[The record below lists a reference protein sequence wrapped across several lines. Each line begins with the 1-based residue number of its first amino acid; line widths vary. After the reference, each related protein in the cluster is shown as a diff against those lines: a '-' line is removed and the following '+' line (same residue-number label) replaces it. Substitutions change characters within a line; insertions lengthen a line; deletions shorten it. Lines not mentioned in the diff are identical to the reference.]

1 MSGTSRPA
9 PTREVPHVA
18 RPALAATRRT
28 VTGKAVGRLRREGQL
43 PAVVYGHGVESQ
55 SIQLDA
61 REFDTLR
68 RHVGR
73 NAIVDLKLEGG
84 RARPVMVHAVQV
96 HPVSRKT
103 IHADLFV
110 IRMSEEMTVDVAIA
124 FTGESVMVD
133 KMGGTLLHLRESV
146 SVRAL
151 PDAIPSELALD
162 ITPLDSFDA
171 VLHVSDLVVPEGA
184 TVLTDSHE
192 PLARVQ
198 PPRVEEEPVV
208 ADEGAG
214 EGAPTEEEAVPDA
227 EAAGGDSEG

>member
-1 MSGTSRPA
+1 
-9 PTREVPHVA
+9 VA

-28 VTGKAVGRLRREGQL
+28 ITGKAVSRLRRDGQL
-43 PAVVYGHGVESQ
+43 PAVVYGHGVASE

-61 REFDTLR
+61 RDFDTLR
-68 RHVGR
+68 RHAGR

-84 RARPVMVHAVQV
+84 RARPVLVHTVQI
-96 HPVSRKT
+96 HPVSRKA

-110 IRMSEEMTVDVAIA
+110 VRMTEEMTVDVAIA
-124 FTGESVMVD
+124 FTGESVASE
-133 KMGGTLLHLRESV
+133 KMGGTLLHLRESI

-151 PDAIPSELALD
+151 PDSIPSELVLD

-184 TVLTDSHE
+184 TVLTDPSE
-192 PLARVQ
+192 PIARVQ

-214 EGAPTEEEAVPDA
+214 EGAPAEGEAEGEA
-227 EAAGGDSEG
+227 EGSAEGGGGDSES